1 METFSALLAFVRGI
15 HRSPVNSPHKGQ
27 WCGALM
33 FSLICVWI
41 NSWVN
46 NREAGDWRRYRA
58 HYDVIVILFQYELIP
73 WLPNVIFGVMCL
85 LAGIMVL
92 FLPETLGRPLPQ
104 TIKEVENWTRT
115 LTPEEKARYEAA
127 KKAEKEK
134 RKQMQKEVEL
144 DTIAEEKEAI

>member
-1 METFSALLAFVRGI
+1 
-15 HRSPVNSPHKGQ
+15 
-27 WCGALM
+27 
-33 FSLICVWI
+33 
-41 NSWVN
+41 
-46 NREAGDWRRYRA
+46 
-58 HYDVIVILFQYELIP
+58 
-73 WLPNVIFGVMCL
+73 MCL